1 MGTNSTYTAKMVVLV
16 ILVLLSV
23 TLCQYAKAGG
33 YNPPPPPPP
42 TPPATVVNNYS
53 VIPVGVALAGASGS
67 CVKDWKPG
75 WQKCVFWGMVDVDTD
90 SGDDTVHAFGAGLTT
105 RVDQF
110 AIHINAGFENF
121 NTDEEA
127 IMFSGSINWR

>member
-1 MGTNSTYTAKMVVLV
+1 MKINIIVLVVLTMLQGFIV
-16 ILVLLSV
+16 NLA
-23 TLCQYAKAGG
+23 TAGDYSTPAPAPG
-33 YNPPPPPPP
+33 P
-42 TPPATVVNNYS
+42 TTVVNKYS
-53 VIPVGVALAGASGS
+53 VVPVGVALAGASGS

-75 WQKCVFWGMVDVDTD
+75 WQKCVFWGMVDVDVD
-90 SGDDTVHAFGAGLTT
+90 GDDDTVHAFGAGLTT

-127 IMFSGSINWR
+127 IMFSGSLNWR